1 VSDADVDKTLETLR
15 KQRARYENVDRAAVE
30 GDLVNV
36 DFEGLIA
43 GQPFQGNKAS
53 NFTVVLG
60 EGRML
65 PDFEA
70 ALAGMKQGEQKTF
83 PLTFPQEYDES
94 VKGKTA
100 DFTVTV
106 NQVAEP
112 KLPPMDAEFA
122 KQLGVDDGDIA
133 RLKREVRENVEKEVE
148 KRTKAAVKQQVM
160 DALHDA
166 ATFEVPR
173 ALLDNE
179 IQRMQQQAV
188 EDLKQRGM
196 TTQDLTLP
204 PDLFTDRAKRRIK
217 VGLLVAELVKKHN
230 LQPKP
235 EQIRETIEEHSQ
247 SFEKPEELVR
257 WYYADPS
264 RLAEVEALVMEDN
277 VVEWAMGNMK
287 VSDVQTPFD
296 ELMAPKKGG

>member
-1 VSDADVDKTLETLR
+1 
-15 KQRARYENVDRAAVE
+15 
-30 GDLVNV
+30 
-36 DFEGLIA
+36 
-43 GQPFQGNKAS
+43 
-53 NFTVVLG
+53 VVLG

-70 ALAGMKQGEQKTF
+70 ALTGMRQGEQNTF
-83 PLTFPQEYDES
+83 PITFPQDYDES

-112 KLPPMDAEFA
+112 KLPPLDAEFA
-122 KQLGVDDGDIA
+122 RQLGVEDGDIE

-148 KRTKAAVKQQVM
+148 KRTKAAVKEQVM
-160 DALHDA
+160 DALHEA

-173 ALLDNE
+173 ALLDSE

-230 LQPKP
+230 LQAKP
-235 EQIRETIEEHSQ
+235 EQIRKTIEEHSE

-287 VSDVQTPFD
+287 VAEVQTPFD
-296 ELMAPKKGG
+296 ELMAPRKGG